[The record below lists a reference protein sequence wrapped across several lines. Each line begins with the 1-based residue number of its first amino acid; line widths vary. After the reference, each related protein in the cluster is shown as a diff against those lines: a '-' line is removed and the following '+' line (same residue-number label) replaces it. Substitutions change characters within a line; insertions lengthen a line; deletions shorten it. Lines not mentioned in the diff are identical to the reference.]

1 MCVYVIINKRSF
13 ESFLGLDLV
22 LERWQSFMFHVFV
35 AEAIVYRVENVDLRV
50 TRVVVCKSSK
60 TRSKLKGQRCTELFQ
75 L

>member
-1 MCVYVIINKRSF
+1 
-13 ESFLGLDLV
+13 
-22 LERWQSFMFHVFV
+22 MFHVFV

-60 TRSKLKGQRCTELFQ
+60 TRSKLKGQRCTELLQ